1 MGEED
6 DFDLDDDLGLDD
18 DGDDGMGSLDSEMDD
33 DDAGL
38 DAGGDAGETELDSF
52 FEDLS
57 SIDDS
62 EPEPAAAAPAAA
74 PAAAAPAP
82 AAAAAAPAAAAEPG
96 KKGGMMKII
105 GILVVLLGLAGGGW
119 FYMNQPQ
126 DEFATEEAPMTEE
139 SIEPI
144 EEKLVLEMD
153 DEPAPQ
159 PRKKKVVV
167 RVPLPPPAPE
177 PIVEPVRATP
187 RFLVQVGSCS
197 FERCKKEFSGKIRNM
212 GEPVH
217 YRSSGEKFDFISL
230 ITKQVFGIRDA
241 ENWVRMIN
249 QSNERVGVASIVK
262 QSNGYRVS
270 MGTFTSLEKAKSLKI
285 YLESLFPKEGLAL
298 NLEHMQQ
305 DYKTVKIFA
314 GPYSTK
320 REAKQTLNSFRRQK
334 EFTGAF
340 ITRY

>member
-6 DFDLDDDLGLDD
+6 DFDLGDDDLGLDD
-18 DGDDGMGSLDSEMDD
+18 DDGMGSLDSEMDD

-57 SIDDS
+57 SIDDT
-62 EPEPAAAAPAAA
+62 EPEPAAA
-74 PAAAAPAP
+74 PAAAAPA
-82 AAAAAAPAAAAEPG
+82 AAAPAAAAPAAAAPAAEAG
-96 KKGGMMKII
+96 KKSGMIKWIAI
-105 GILVVLLGLAGGGW
+105 FVALCGLGGGGW

-126 DEFATEEAPMTEE
+126 EEFAVEEAPITEE
-139 SIEPI
+139 SIDLI
-144 EEKLVLEMD
+144 EEALVVEME
-153 DEPAPQ
+153 EPAPR
-159 PRKKKVVV
+159 PRPKKIVV
-167 RVPLPPPAPE
+167 RRPLPPPAPE
-177 PIVEPVRATP
+177 PIIEPVRATP

-197 FERCKKEFSGKIRNM
+197 FERCKKEFSDKIRNM

-230 ITKQVFGIRDA
+230 ITKQVFGLRDA
-241 ENWVRMIN
+241 ENWIRMIN
-249 QSNERVGVASIVK
+249 TSNERVGVASLVK

-270 MGTFTSLEKAKSLKI
+270 LGTFTSLEKAKSLKI

-320 REAKQTLNSFRRQK
+320 REARQSLKTFRRQK
-334 EFTGAF
+334 EFTGSF